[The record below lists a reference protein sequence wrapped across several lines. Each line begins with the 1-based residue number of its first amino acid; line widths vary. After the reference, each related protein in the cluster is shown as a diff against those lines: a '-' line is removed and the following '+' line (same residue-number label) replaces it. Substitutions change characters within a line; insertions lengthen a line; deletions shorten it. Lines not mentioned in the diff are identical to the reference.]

1 MISSNGLLAL
11 PLLAALYLH
20 LDSQRARLLLLLAA
34 GAFTLSADFLLA
46 DPAGRLKASLDLLLV
61 GALLLVC
68 FIGCRLVERSGRHAS
83 AALKVLIVLE
93 VTPLLAYKL
102 LMAGLAERLMMPA
115 DAALGQSL
123 IPPLGLSVMT
133 FQAVS
138 YTIDRHR
145 QQVPTANWRHFG
157 VYMSFFPHL
166 AAGPILKASDFV
178 AQLMQRRT
186 VTQEDVRAGLWRIFK
201 GLVKKLLL
209 SDLIAKAAVAPV
221 FADPQSFSSAEIMIA
236 TLAFTFQ
243 IYLDF
248 SAYTDVVIGSARLLG
263 LKLPENFDRPYQATS
278 IAAYWRR
285 WHMSLSAWVGHYVY
299 RPLGGNRVVR
309 WKIYRNV
316 MISIVLLALWH
327 GLTPNFLIYGLLHG
341 SAVCLYRWMREQ
353 ASWQQWA
360 EQHATLAKV
369 GGWLLTFSFVVI
381 ARILFKTPTFEDAT
395 IFWNSLLYSE
405 LSAWPRFGPAFWVC
419 LGLGMAGCFAPMAWK
434 DAMQRRFE
442 RASPV
447 LQGLALAG
455 VLMLGAWL
463 SDGQALA
470 FIYRQF

>member
-20 LDSQRARLLLLLAA
+20 LDSQRARLVLLLVA
-34 GAFTLSADFLLA
+34 GALTLSADFLLA

-61 GALLLVC
+61 AGLLGMC
-68 FIGCRLVERSGRHAS
+68 WGGCRLLDQGGRHAR
-83 AALKVLIVLE
+83 AGLAVLIALE

-102 LMAGLAERLMMPA
+102 LMAGLADRFMLPA
-115 DAALGQSL
+115 DATSAQSL

-145 QQVPTANWRHFG
+145 QQVPTADWRHFG

-248 SAYTDVVIGSARLLG
+248 SAYSDLVIGSARLLG

-353 ASWQQWA
+353 AAWQHWA
-360 EQHATLAKV
+360 ERHATTAQV
-369 GGWLLTFSFVVI
+369 GGWVLTFSKDQ
-381 ARILFKTPTFEDAT
+381 ARDA
-395 IFWNSLLYSE
+395 
-405 LSAWPRFGPAFWVC
+405 
-419 LGLGMAGCFAPMAWK
+419 
-434 DAMQRRFE
+434 
-442 RASPV
+442 
-447 LQGLALAG
+447 
-455 VLMLGAWL
+455 
-463 SDGQALA
+463 
-470 FIYRQF
+470 

>member
-11 PLLAALYLH
+11 PLLAALYLR
-20 LDSQRARLLLLLAA
+20 LDSQRARLLLLLIA
-34 GAFTLSADFLLA
+34 GAVTLSADFWLA
-46 DPAGRLKASLDLLLV
+46 EPAARLKATLDLLLV
-61 GALLLVC
+61 SALLLMSWV
-68 FIGCRLVERSGRHAS
+68 GCRYLAGSRIDSRGPL
-83 AALKVLIVLE
+83 AALIVLE
-93 VTPLLAYKL
+93 ITPLLSYKL
-102 LMAGLAERLMMPA
+102 LMAGVAEHFMPPGQAQLMQG
-115 DAALGQSL
+115 LL
-123 IPPLGLSVMT
+123 PPLGLSVMT

-138 YTIDRHR
+138 YTVDSHR
-145 QQVPTANWRHFG
+145 QQVPNTDWRYFG

-166 AAGPILKASDFV
+166 AAGPILKASDFI
-178 AQLMQRRT
+178 AQLMQRQS
-186 VTQEDVRAGLWRIFK
+186 VDAEDLRAGLWRIFK

-209 SDLIAKAAVAPV
+209 SDLIAKAGVAPV
-221 FADPQSFSSAEIMIA
+221 FADPQAFSSTEIMVA
-236 TLAFTFQ
+236 TLAFTIQ

-327 GLTPNFLIYGLLHG
+327 GLTPNFLLYGLLHG
-341 SAVCLYRWMREQ
+341 AAVCAYRWLSHQPAWQ
-353 ASWQQWA
+353 AWSERHDVQA
-360 EQHATLAKV
+360 RV
-369 GGWLLTFSFVVI
+369 GGWILTFAFVVV
-381 ARILFKTPTFEDAT
+381 ARILFKTPTFEDAAT
-395 IFWNSLLYSE
+395 FWHALLHSE
-405 LSAWPRFGPAFWVC
+405 LSAWPRFGQAFWIC
-419 LGLGMAGCFAPMAWK
+419 LGLGTAGCFAPQAWK
-434 DAMQRRFE
+434 AQVQLGFE
-442 RASPV
+442 RLPAW

-455 VLMLGAWL
+455 VLVLGAWL

>member
-11 PLLAALYLH
+11 PLLAALYLR
-20 LDSQRARLLLLLAA
+20 LDSQRARMLLLLLA
-34 GAFTLSADFLLA
+34 GAVTLSADFWLA
-46 DPAGRLKASLDLLLV
+46 GPEGQLKATLDLLLV
-61 GALLLVC
+61 GALLWLSWA
-68 FIGCRLVERSGRHAS
+68 GCRWLAS
-83 AALKVLIVLE
+83 RGAPSQGALAALIVLE
-93 VTPLLAYKL
+93 ITPLLTYKL
-102 LMAGLAERLMMPA
+102 LMAGVAERFLPPGQAELMQG
-115 DAALGQSL
+115 LL
-123 IPPLGLSVMT
+123 PPLGLSVMT

-138 YTIDRHR
+138 YTVDSHR
-145 QQVPTANWRHFG
+145 RQVPTSDWRHFG

-166 AAGPILKASDFV
+166 AAGPILKASDFI
-178 AQLMQRRT
+178 AQLMQRQP
-186 VTQEDVRAGLWRIFK
+186 VDPEDVRAGLWRIFK
-201 GLVKKLLL
+201 GLIKKLLL
-209 SDLIAKAAVAPV
+209 SDLIAKAGVAPV
-221 FADPQSFSSAEIMIA
+221 FADPQAFSSAEIMIA
-236 TLAFTFQ
+236 TLAFTIQ

-327 GLTPNFLIYGLLHG
+327 GLTPNFLLYGLLHG
-341 SAVCLYRWMREQ
+341 SAVCGYRWLSHQPAWLDWSQRHGTQ
-353 ASWQQWA
+353 AR
-360 EQHATLAKV
+360 V
-369 GGWLLTFSFVVI
+369 GGWVLTFAFVVM
-381 ARILFKTPTFEDAT
+381 ARILFKTPTFDDAAT
-395 IFWNSLLYSE
+395 FWNALLHSE
-405 LSAWPRFGPAFWVC
+405 LSAWPRFGQAFWIC
-419 LGLGMAGCFAPMAWK
+419 LGLGMAGCFAPASWK
-434 DAMQRRFE
+434 QPVQLRFE
-442 RASPV
+442 RMPAL

-455 VLMLGAWL
+455 VLMLSAWL